1 VNPAVRRAFLLALTC
16 LLAAGC
22 STRGSKPA
30 AKGGEPSPAAPAQPA
45 RTVPAPVQVV
55 GRIIAIDLRSLT
67 VVVELGPYVT
77 LPTDYASRVL
87 ISRHDD
93 LQPTA
98 RLQATSYLRGRTLG
112 TRLVAGKPQ
121 LNDEVVFA
129 PATP

>member
-1 VNPAVRRAFLLALTC
+1 MITRPSLVLALC
-16 LLAAGC
+16 ALLFAGC
-22 STRGSKPA
+22 STRGAKPA
-30 AKGGEPSPAAPAQPA
+30 AKGGEPAAQAG
-45 RTVPAPVQVV
+45 RTVPGPVQIV
-55 GRIIAIDLRSLT
+55 GRIIAIDVRSLT
-67 VVVELGPYVT
+67 VVVELAPYST
-77 LPTDYASRVL
+77 LPADYSGRVL
-87 ISRHDD
+87 ISRRDD